1 MPYMQR
7 NFLSALPMRELEDLT
22 AQYKVAHS
30 GAGKRILSLGELGKD
45 GALVR
50 GKETE
55 DTDTIIMM
63 LEEVK
68 STPDSEDV
76 RVECCIRCLQ
86 RSLSGSLSKRR
97 KHFNGPKYA
106 QASNCSLA

>member
-1 MPYMQR
+1 MQR
-7 NFLSALPMRELEDLT
+7 NLSPVSTRELEDFT

-30 GAGKRILSLGELGKD
+30 GAGKRILSLDKVEKE

-55 DTDTIIMM
+55 DTIIM

-76 RVECCIRCLQ
+76 RVEWRICCLWVVERSNFFHGKPLILCL
-86 RSLSGSLSKRR
+86 
-97 KHFNGPKYA
+97 
-106 QASNCSLA
+106 